1 VRVVIVGAGPAGLYL
16 AYRLKRAR
24 ADFTVDVYEQ
34 NPPDATFGFGLA
46 FSARALDFLKHE
58 DPETWAA
65 MCPLLESWSDSVLY
79 LNGAE
84 IRIDGMGYAGIGRLA
99 LLQLLQTRAQALGIA
114 PIYRR
119 PVASLDE
126 FDKADV
132 VVGADGANSLVRRS
146 DEAGFGATMGNFSN
160 RFAWYGTPKRFE
172 ALSHSFV
179 ETPLGFFNAHHHRHA
194 SDMSTFVVEVD
205 EPTFSR
211 CGFGTMEPS
220 ETQTLCERVFAVTL
234 GGAPLVSNKSI
245 WRQFPRI
252 ANQRWSA
259 GNRVL
264 VGDALHTA
272 HFSIGSGTRLAME
285 DAIALARGFEIHGS
299 DIASV
304 FAAYESARKPAVMK
318 LIAAANASAEWY
330 EHFAE
335 HMKLAP
341 LDFAMSYITRSG
353 RVDVERLRRT
363 SPAFM
368 AAYEAHLRANTNAV
382 EMRHP

>member
-1 VRVVIVGAGPAGLYL
+1 MRVVIVGAGPAGLYL

-46 FSARALDFLKHE
+46 FSARALDFLKQE
-58 DPETWAA
+58 DADTWAA
-65 MCPLLESWSDSVLY
+65 MCPLLEWWSDSILY
-79 LNGAE
+79 VNGVE
-84 IRIDGMGYAGIGRLA
+84 IRIDGMGYAGIGRLR
-99 LLQLLQTRAQALGIA
+99 LLQLLQARAQALGIA
-114 PIYRR
+114 PIYCR

-126 FDKADV
+126 LGDADV

-146 DEAGFGATMGNFSN
+146 DEAGFGTIMGTFSN
-160 RFAWYGTPKRFE
+160 RFVWYGTPRRFE

-194 SDMSTFVVEVD
+194 PDMSTFVVEVD
-205 EPTFSR
+205 EPTFLR
-211 CGFGTMEPS
+211 CGFDKMDSS
-220 ETQTLCERVFAVTL
+220 EARAFCERVFAGAL

-285 DAIALARGFEIHGS
+285 DAIALARAFETHGS
-299 DIASV
+299 DVSSV
-304 FAAYESARKPAVMK
+304 FAAYESARKPAAMK
-318 LIAAANASAEWY
+318 LIEAADASAEWY

-353 RVDVERLRRT
+353 RVDVDRLRRT

-368 AAYEAHLRANTNAV
+368 AAYEAHMRAATNAV